1 MLVIFIKII
10 AKVHLMINFLKSILL
25 NRNSILVFAVLAGLI
40 IGDKASFLKDFTFIA
55 LAVTMAFSMTGISME
70 YLKNPLN
77 IAKPML
83 VGAFLNYIVF
93 SLAIIP
99 LAWWL
104 MPTKELFYGFVVIAA
119 APPGVAIIPFSYIL
133 KGKIEYAI
141 IGVTGAFLA
150 SVVVAPLL
158 VNIFASSQGVKPF
171 DLLFLMVQLVIIPM
185 IVSRFLLYKPIFKH
199 IEPIR
204 GKVVDW
210 GFAVLIFVA
219 VGMNRQVF
227 FTNPKL
233 LFQISIILFI
243 VTFGLGLGFNQIA
256 KFFKVESSL
265 RTTQSMLIAIK
276 SSGFSVFTA
285 LSLFGKEAAI
295 PSAVMAVMVLLY
307 LIFLSIRTKQSIIN

>member
-1 MLVIFIKII
+1 
-10 AKVHLMINFLKSILL
+10 MINFLKSILL

-171 DLLFLMVQLVIIPM
+171 DLLFLMIQLVIIPM
-185 IVSRFLLYKPIFKH
+185 IVSRFLLYKPLFKY

>member
-25 NRNSILVFAVLAGLI
+25 NRNSILVFAVLAGLL

-70 YLKNPLN
+70 YMKNPLN

-185 IVSRFLLYKPIFKH
+185 IVSRFLLYKPLFKF

-307 LIFLSIRTKQSIIN
+307 LIFLSIRTKQNIIN